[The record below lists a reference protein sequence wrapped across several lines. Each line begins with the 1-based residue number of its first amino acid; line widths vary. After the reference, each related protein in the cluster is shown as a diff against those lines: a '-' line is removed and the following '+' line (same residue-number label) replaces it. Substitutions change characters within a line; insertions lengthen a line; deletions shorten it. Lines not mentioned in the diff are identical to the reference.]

1 MLKTA
6 VKSLTLW
13 VKFVSIFLIFVVR
26 ENGSQEQDADLF
38 EDITERIFT
47 GIPELPGYCSCLK
60 HINKLKE
67 EISGEL

>member
-1 MLKTA
+1 
-6 VKSLTLW
+6 
-13 VKFVSIFLIFVVR
+13 VVR

-47 GIPELPGYCSCLK
+47 GIPEQPGYCSCLK